1 MRGERSYGELFLYV
15 GTLRQEAEQE
25 IVLDVSAL
33 DEKPVSYIVGGR
45 EMIFSVQP
53 FGGNTQEIPQNQY
66 TKWFDYDKIKGVLLL
81 KTPEAE
87 DIISLYT
94 DGRGK
99 RVLEVLKEAKVPKE
113 KRERQWVLAEGHQ
126 VLWIPGIRGSE
137 AYRVTEDTKR
147 VLIATIR
154 GGNKNGR

>member
-1 MRGERSYGELFLYV
+1 M
-15 GTLRQEAEQE
+15 Q
-25 IVLDVSAL
+25 I
-33 DEKPVSYIVGGR
+33 GR
-45 EMIFSVQP
+45 ECSGTEKHYEELLEFPVRKILPEEAGVLTLTVE
-53 FGGNTQEIPQNQY
+53 NTAEWGEKKSEKLRSIPKSTY

-81 KTPEAE
+81 KTPETE

-113 KRERQWVLAEGHQ
+113 KRERQWVLAEGNR